1 MAYAPHLAI
10 ALTGEVHFDRRIDR
24 HESLER
30 VQHAR
35 VVRVLAGTQANRRIV
50 AREVVELAGADQH
63 GRVHLPGN
71 AAPQE
76 IDHAVARS
84 EEHTSELQSPDH
96 LVCRLLLE
104 KKKSKYTYAKRT
116 TLRTHRNA
124 A

>member
-50 AREVVELAGADQH
+50 AREVVELAGADHH

-76 IDHAVARS
+76 SDHAVANRS
-84 EEHTSELQSPDH
+84 GGDPEG
-96 LVCRLLLE
+96 LLPAAWPAHGAAQRAD
-104 KKKSKYTYAKRT
+104 AKRD
-116 TLRTHRNA
+116 
-124 A
+124 